1 MKRKV
6 RIYVLS
12 IAILVWPFLT
22 IGFGADP
29 GNQGEKKSS
38 SQKIFKE
45 DTGRNPFSDT
55 ELIHREAEQK
65 RMGPVSVTSK
75 LPEGIPNLLLRGYIE
90 GNNKKSAAL
99 LEIQGSG
106 VYVIHEGDS
115 LNLHS
120 GQQNILLKVR
130 EIRNM
135 NAIVGVGVRGQEI
148 IVR

>member
-12 IAILVWPFLT
+12 IVILIWPLLT

-29 GNQGEKKSS
+29 SNQGEKKSDN
-38 SQKIFKE
+38 QRVLKE

-55 ELIHREAEQK
+55 ELIYKEAEQQ
-65 RMGPVSVTSK
+65 RMGSVSVTSK

-99 LEIQGSG
+99 IEIQGSG
-106 VYVIHEGDS
+106 VYVVHEGDS